1 MCGYKVILT
10 NATNTI
16 GIEELQKELK
26 GKISAFSGNSGVGKS
41 TIINALLGKE
51 VTKEGEIS
59 TKNKKGKNTTTDV
72 KIYELDEDTYIADTP
87 GFSSFEITEI
97 ESNNLDKYYI
107 DFRNYIQDCE
117 FVGCTHI
124 KEESCGIKKMLE
136 EGKIDNGRYDR
147 FCKIYNELKEKEAR
161 RW

>member
-1 MCGYKVILT
+1 M
-10 NATNTI
+10 
-16 GIEELQKELK
+16 
-26 GKISAFSGNSGVGKS
+26 
-41 TIINALLGKE
+41 GKE

>member
-1 MCGYKVILT
+1 VHFQVTLGY
-10 NATNTI
+10 
-16 GIEELQKELK
+16 
-26 GKISAFSGNSGVGKS
+26 GKS
-41 TIINALLGKE
+41 TIINAIFDKE

-59 TKNKKGKNTTTDV
+59 TKNKKGKNTTTDI
-72 KIYELDEDTYIADTP
+72 KLYELDKDTYIADTP

-97 ESNNLDKYYI
+97 ESSNLDKYFIDLKKYI
-107 DFRNYIQDCE
+107 NECE

-124 KEESCGIKKMLE
+124 KEEECGIKKGIK
-136 EGKIDNGRYDR
+136 EGKISQERYER

>member
-1 MCGYKVILT
+1 MHFQVILV
-10 NATNTI
+10 
-16 GIEELQKELK
+16 
-26 GKISAFSGNSGVGKS
+26 FGKS
-41 TIINALLGKE
+41 TIINAIFDKE

-59 TKNKKGKNTTTDV
+59 TKNKKGKNTTTDI
-72 KIYELDEDTYIADTP
+72 KLYELDKDTYIADTP

-97 ESNNLDKYYI
+97 ESSNLDKYFIDLKKYI
-107 DFRNYIQDCE
+107 NECE

-124 KEESCGIKKMLE
+124 KEEECGIKKGIK
-136 EGKIDNGRYDR
+136 EGKISQERYER